1 MQQTFKAEID
11 SLAVNKKDEVKITL
25 VTDVANI
32 NLNKLQMIKAIG
44 TTDVTLDNRQL
55 ELLSSESDSDLN
67 PDVVSYQGD
76 TPIDLLHP
84 EDEDLEDD

>member
-32 NLNKLQMIKAIG
+32 NLNTLQMIKTIG
-44 TTDVTLDNRQL
+44 TADVTLDNRQL
-55 ELLSSESDSDLN
+55 ELLKGDDHSDDLFPKMIKEELSDRPPFEEN
-67 PDVVSYQGD
+67 EEV
-76 TPIDLLHP
+76 
-84 EDEDLEDD
+84 EE